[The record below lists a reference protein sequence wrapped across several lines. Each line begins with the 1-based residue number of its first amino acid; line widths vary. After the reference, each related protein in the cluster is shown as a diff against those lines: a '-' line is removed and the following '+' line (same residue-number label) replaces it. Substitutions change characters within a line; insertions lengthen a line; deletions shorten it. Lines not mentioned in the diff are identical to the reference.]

1 MEGKH
6 GSAPRPPGGGAGGIL
21 VGVVDVFLD
30 SLCFE
35 GGFLGGLVVA
45 TNIYDQI
52 ENNIK
57 TGKNELFNA
66 IPVNAKAAADITYTD
81 AEDNTEKTTS
91 RQAVQFSLDKSAVAG
106 FEQAE

>member
-1 MEGKH
+1 M
-6 GSAPRPPGGGAGGIL
+6 SYQGAKL
-21 VGVVDVFLD
+21 VAQL
-30 SLCFE
+30 
-35 GGFLGGLVVA
+35 VA

-52 ENNIK
+52 ENNTK
-57 TGKNELFNA
+57 TGKNESFNA

-91 RQAVQFSLDKSAVAG
+91 RQAVQFSWDKSAVAG

>member
-1 MEGKH
+1 M
-6 GSAPRPPGGGAGGIL
+6 SYQGAKL
-21 VGVVDVFLD
+21 VAQL
-30 SLCFE
+30 
-35 GGFLGGLVVA
+35 VA

-52 ENNIK
+52 ENNKK
-57 TGKNELFNA
+57 TGKNESFNA

-91 RQAVQFSLDKSAVAG
+91 RQAVQFSWDKSADAG

>member
-1 MEGKH
+1 M
-6 GSAPRPPGGGAGGIL
+6 SYQGAKL
-21 VGVVDVFLD
+21 VAQL
-30 SLCFE
+30 
-35 GGFLGGLVVA
+35 VA

-52 ENNIK
+52 ENNKK
-57 TGKNELFNA
+57 TGKNESFNA

-91 RQAVQFSLDKSAVAG
+91 RQAVQFRWDKSADAG

>member
-1 MEGKH
+1 MSTIQKEFCQGIF
-6 GSAPRPPGGGAGGIL
+6 SCCAP
-21 VGVVDVFLD
+21 
-30 SLCFE
+30 SLYITSSWRLLTC
-35 GGFLGGLVVA
+35 
-45 TNIYDQI
+45 TKI

-57 TGKNELFNA
+57 TGKNESFNA

-91 RQAVQFSLDKSAVAG
+91 RQAVQFSWDKSAVAG